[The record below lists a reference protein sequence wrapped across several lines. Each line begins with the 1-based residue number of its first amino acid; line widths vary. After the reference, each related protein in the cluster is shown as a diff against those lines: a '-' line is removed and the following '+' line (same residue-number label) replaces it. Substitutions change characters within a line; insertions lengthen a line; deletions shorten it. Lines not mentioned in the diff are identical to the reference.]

1 MHTCLC
7 MLSSFILGMSRLM
20 SSAENDRKFNSSWL
34 KHWFKEL
41 TGTGGRCTWRRG
53 CTQGLNLIIN
63 AYFLSISW
71 FHFLPVSA
79 LISGSTWQANGCSRI
94 CSLSIKDNLFP
105 EVTENLLCFL
115 VLDWVTWP
123 SPSHSQSFSSV
134 QSLSHVWLFVSSW
147 TAARQASLFI
157 TNSWSLLKL
166 MSIESVMPS
175 NHLILC
181 RPLLL
186 SPSAFP
192 SIRIFS
198 DESVSASGGQSIG
211 VSASASV
218 LPMNIQDWFPLGLT
232 GWISAIREKQS
243 LMTFGHRPETKD
255 DVTFPGNTWI

>member
-1 MHTCLC
+1 
-7 MLSSFILGMSRLM
+7 M

-53 CTQGLNLIIN
+53 CTQGWNLIIN

-147 TAARQASLFI
+147 TAARQASLSI
-157 TNSWSLLKL
+157 TDSEFTQTHIHWVSDTVQL
-166 MSIESVMPS
+166 SHP
-175 NHLILC
+175 
-181 RPLLL
+181 LL
-186 SPSAFP
+186 SPS
-192 SIRIFS
+192 SLVFS
-198 DESVSASGGQSIG
+198 LSQHQGVFHWVSSSHQVATVLELQHQSF
-211 VSASASV
+211 
-218 LPMNIQDWFPLGLT
+218 QW
-232 GWISAIREKQS
+232 
-243 LMTFGHRPETKD
+243 TFKTD
-255 DVTFPGNTWI
+255 FL

>member
-53 CTQGLNLIIN
+53 CTQGWNLIIN

-166 MSIESVMPS
+166 MPIEWVMPS

-181 RPLLL
+181 YPLLL
-186 SPSAFP
+186 LPSIFP
-192 SIRIFS
+192 SIRVFS
-198 DESVSASGGQSIG
+198 YESVFHIRWAKYWSFSFNISPSNEYSGLISFRMDWKDLLAVQETLKSLLQNQNSKASI
-211 VSASASV
+211 
-218 LPMNIQDWFPLGLT
+218 L
-232 GWISAIREKQS
+232 R
-243 LMTFGHRPETKD
+243 H
-255 DVTFPGNTWI
+255 